1 MGDFTHSEA
10 ELPIIPKAKRNYPS
24 PLLLWSKNDGVQGVE
39 RVLVVRGSGYQVA
52 VNKTPLR
59 SLRPLLNCSS
69 EAKSLLI
76 NFSYFSLF
84 LLLFLEKKL

>member
-1 MGDFTHSEA
+1 MGDFTQSEA
-10 ELPIIPKAKRNYPS
+10 ELPIIPRAKRNYPS

-39 RVLVVRGSGYQVA
+39 RVLGVRGSDYQVA
-52 VNKTPLR
+52 VNKTP
-59 SLRPLLNCSS
+59 LRPLLNCSS